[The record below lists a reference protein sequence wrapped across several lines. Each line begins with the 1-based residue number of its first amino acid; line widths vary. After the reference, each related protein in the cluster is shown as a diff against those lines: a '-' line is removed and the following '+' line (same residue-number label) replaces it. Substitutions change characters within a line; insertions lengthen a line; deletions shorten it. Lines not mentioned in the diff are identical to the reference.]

1 MSGAR
6 LNGMAGEASGR
17 DNIFACR
24 GLSLGLMHHGA
35 RRRIIEDI
43 TLDVKRGEFLTIVGA
58 SGTGKTTLLRLL
70 GGLVGAHQ
78 QHNLRF
84 GGKPVEGPPD
94 GVVVVFQDYSHA
106 LLQWRT
112 VAGNV
117 ALGLEG
123 TVAEPERGQRVTQAL
138 EMVGLERCAN
148 DHPWQLSGGMQQRV
162 QIARA
167 LALEPSVLLMDEPF
181 GALDAMTKAALQ
193 DELLRVH
200 AQTGTSFVFITH
212 DIEEA
217 VYLGDRVVV
226 LGGPPGRIH
235 KIVQDDQGLPR
246 PRDQIATRQMPEFL
260 RHRARYPCRGD
271 RGRPGEPARTARC
284 GALTSPER

>member
-1 MSGAR
+1 
-6 LNGMAGEASGR
+6 MAGDASEDRG
-17 DNIFACR
+17 DIFSCR
-24 GLSLGLMHHGA
+24 GLSLGLTHHGA

-70 GGLVGAHQ
+70 GGLQAASSGTVSFRGQ
-78 QHNLRF
+78 
-84 GGKPVEGPPD
+84 PVDGPPD

-123 TVAEPERGQRVTQAL
+123 TVAEPERSARVTQAL
-138 EMVGLERCAN
+138 EMVGLERCAS

-167 LALEPSVLLMDEPF
+167 LALRPAVMLMDEPF

-193 DELLRVH
+193 DELLGVH
-200 AQTGTSFVFITH
+200 ARTGTSFVFITH

-226 LGGPPGRIH
+226 LGGPPGSIH
-235 KIVQDDQGLPR
+235 KVMTIDLPR
-246 PRDQIATRQMPEFL
+246 PRDQIATRQAPEFL
-260 RHRARYPCRGD
+260 AHRLDIHAAVVEAGK
-271 RGRPGEPARTARC
+271 
-284 GALTSPER
+284 ERRDAGH